1 MKMDWV
7 GYANKIKDLLPEFA
21 ERSQWV
27 SYKLGEK
34 VKPNGKRDKF
44 PKYTKDKKL
53 LDAKS
58 NDPSTWM
65 SIDEAIYCSSK
76 FNLTGIG
83 FEFSVD
89 DPFVGIDL
97 DLCRNSEGQIE
108 EWAWEIIKEFSCFTE
123 ISVSKMGLHIFCQSQ
138 IQPTIAKAKKQ
149 PKLEAYSQGRFIA
162 ITVDLLGEQYLGI
175 EERTNQIEKLV
186 KEYQPPVEQTSPYSF
201 KPNRP
206 SSKYSNSVSDEQK
219 AAEALA
225 RLSSWRLENYDPWVE
240 VGMSLRELGTI
251 GLMLWDNWSR
261 GSSFYDR
268 REMEQKWH
276 NSSFHGS
283 SGKGK
288 ITLAS
293 LFFWADE
300 DDPAGK
306 ERRKQNT
313 YNFKQPTY
321 KENSKENHQE
331 ASSDTPPGSP
341 EEAKT
346 DSPDND
352 PLALTDMGNAQRLVR
367 LYGENIKYCFVWK
380 KWLVWDDKK
389 WTSDDLGIVA
399 QLAERTA
406 KSIFQEAAS
415 AQSLEDSTALAKW
428 GIKSQDNQRIK
439 ALLERARNQET
450 IPVLPEQFDSDPWLL
465 NCLNGT
471 IDLKTGKLHY
481 HKKTDLLTKSTTTEY
496 IPNATCPIWL
506 SFLNRIMEGNQNLVG
521 FLRRA
526 IGYSLTGNTMEK
538 SLFFLYGAK
547 GDNGKSTFLE
557 TITHLMG
564 SYALAKFPVA
574 ALIDD
579 PKANSNASANVAQL
593 AGVRFVSCSE
603 IGKGKKLN
611 EELVKDLTGGI
622 DTISAKRLYENPFT
636 FRPTHKLFIYG
647 NDKPLASATDNAI
660 WKRIK
665 LIPFVVSIPEAE
677 QDKQLPEKLLSELPG
692 ILAWAVEGCLEW
704 QKSGIGVPDEVKDA
718 VNNYRS
724 EMDALGGFLEDC
736 CLTETDSKCSAKSLM
751 EAYEK
756 WCEQNGEKVYSQ
768 KFFGG
773 QLTAKGFERYKG
785 AGGYYWWKGIGL
797 LSESTS

>member
-1 MKMDWV
+1 MKMDWI
-7 GYANKIKDLLPEFA
+7 GYTNKIKDFLPEFA
-21 ERSQWV
+21 ERDQWV
-27 SYKLGEK
+27 SYKLGSTIK
-34 VKPNGKRDKF
+34 KNGKRDKF
-44 PKYTKDKKL
+44 PKYARNKQL

-58 NDPSTWM
+58 NDPLTWM

-76 FNLTGIG
+76 FNLDGIG
-83 FEFSVD
+83 FEFSSN
-89 DPFVGIDL
+89 DPFVAIDL
-97 DLCRNSEGQIE
+97 DKCRNEQGATE
-108 EWAWEIIKEFSCFTE
+108 DWALELITKFASFTE
-123 ISVSKMGLHIFCQSQ
+123 ISPSETGLHIFCKSS
-138 IQPTIAKAKKQ
+138 IQPTIKQPAKQ
-149 PKLEAYSQGRFIA
+149 PKLEVYSHSRFMT
-162 ITVDLLGEQYLGI
+162 ITVDLFGENYIRLEDCTSQI
-175 EERTNQIEKLV
+175 EELV
-186 KEYQPPVEQTSPYSF
+186 KEYQPPIEQTSSYSF
-201 KPNRP
+201 KLNNQHP
-206 SSKYSNSVSDEQK
+206 KYNNSVSDEQR

-240 VGMSLRELGTI
+240 VGMALRELGTI

-268 REMEQKWH
+268 REMEQKW
-276 NSSFHGS
+276 NKNGFHGS
-283 SGKGK
+283 NARGK

-300 DDPAGK
+300 DDPGGK
-306 ERRKQNT
+306 PQKKQNL
-313 YNFKQPTY
+313 YNFKQPAY
-321 KENSKENHQE
+321 KETSKENYQE
-331 ASSDTPPGSP
+331 ASSDTPPSSP

-346 DSPDND
+346 DNPDND

-380 KWLVWDDKK
+380 KWLVWDHKK

-399 QLAERTA
+399 QYAERTA

-471 IDLKTGKLHY
+471 IDLRTGKLHY
-481 HKKTDLLTKSTTTEY
+481 HKKIDLLTKSTTTEY
-496 IPNATCPIWL
+496 IPDATCPIWL
-506 SFLNRIMEGNQNLVG
+506 SFLNRIMDNNQNLVG
-521 FLRRA
+521 FLQRA

-538 SLFFLYGAK
+538 ALFFLYGAK

-564 SYALAKFPVA
+564 SYALAKFPIT

-579 PKANSNASANVAQL
+579 PKANSNSSANVAQL

-603 IGKGKKLN
+603 IGKNKKLN

-704 QKSGIGVPDEVKDA
+704 QRNGIGVPNEVKDA

-736 CLTETDSKCSAKSLM
+736 CMISVDSKCSAKSLM

-768 KFFGG
+768 KFFGS
-773 QLTAKGFERYKG
+773 QLTAKGLERYKG
-785 AGGYYWWKGIGL
+785 TGGYYWWRGIGL
-797 LSESTS
+797 LSEAS